1 MTERTIK
8 WINFGSHL
16 KGLIIVDKFDAKVEE
31 YLKYYEILQ
40 RSSNQ
45 RLVKDVY
52 TEELFIVVR
61 ASENIK
67 GRRTNH
73 MILDNRIED
82 DIVNLIC
89 LPLLVGVNRKVEI
102 F

>member
-1 MTERTIK
+1 MTERMIE
-8 WINFGSHL
+8 WINFSSL
-16 KGLIIVDKFDAKVEE
+16 KGLIIVDKFDIKVEE
-31 YLKYYEILQ
+31 YLKHYETLQ
-40 RSSNQ
+40 YSRNQ

-61 ASENIK
+61 ASENIR
-67 GRRTNH
+67 GRRTTH
-73 MILDNRIED
+73 MILDNRIKD
-82 DIVNLIC
+82 DFINLIC